1 MRNKVKLSVLMLTAM
16 LSCNAFAPAMAVH
29 ANIDDAAAVEQ
40 SEDVIVEQSTGSEPL
55 QDTESHA
62 EEPMGPLTPEG
73 NLTLVDDY
81 GSSEGEGK
89 QFITVTSKDGNYFYI
104 IIDRD
109 DHGEQ
114 TVHFLNLVDE
124 EDLMALV
131 DQDTAEQMKAQEEA
145 EEAARKA
152 AEDAIRAREEKEA
165 QKEPEIEE
173 PKKKEKTGLAAVVLS
188 LLSLGGIAAG
198 GFYLY
203 RQKESSEKA
212 QHRDPDDD
220 YYFDDDDEDELQ
232 LPEEKEPEAQDP
244 NEGGTYEGW

>member
-29 ANIDDAAAVEQ
+29 AIIDDAAAAEEAGDMVVEKIPE
-40 SEDVIVEQSTGSEPL
+40 SEMPQEEEDHT
-55 QDTESHA
+55 

-81 GSSEGEGK
+81 GSTASEGK

-131 DQDTAEQMKAQEEA
+131 DQDTADKMKAQKEA

-165 QKEPEIEE
+165 QKEPETEE
-173 PKKKEKTGLAAVVLS
+173 PVKEKKASPAAAILS
-188 LLSLGGIAAG
+188 LFILGGMAAG

-203 RQKESSEKA
+203 RQKESSGNS
-212 QHRDPDDD
+212 RTGDPDDD
-220 YYFDDDDEDELQ
+220 YYLDDDDEDTIEV
-232 LPEEKEPEAQDP
+232 PEEKEPEEPEQK
-244 NEGGTYEGW
+244 EGETYEGW